1 MDVDLALLDND
12 QKIFQSQHTRIF
24 MTYCIAASID
34 EGLIL
39 VSDSRTNAGIDNVST
54 YGKMHAFQT
63 NDDRKII
70 LMCSGNLAT
79 TQAVLEQLHRDKI
92 KNADVNINNVEC
104 LSEAAA
110 YLGHVSVEK
119 QKQHITAEGQSAFN
133 PSASFILAGQIGDEP
148 HGACMVYSEGN
159 SITSSANTPF
169 LQIGESKY
177 GKPILDRFLKLET
190 SIDEAARC
198 CLVSMDSTIRS
209 NASVGP
215 PVEMLIYHKNSFS
228 LADYYC
234 FDGDDDYLLKL
245 RRSWESKL
253 REAISALPCLSKE
266 AVKVMRVDL

>member
-1 MDVDLALLDND
+1 
-12 QKIFQSQHTRIF
+12 
-24 MTYCIAASID
+24 MTYCIAASIN

-54 YGKMHAFQT
+54 HGKMHAFAT
-63 NDDRKII
+63 VDDRK
-70 LMCSGNLAT
+70 LVLLCAGNLAT

-92 KNADVNINNVEC
+92 KDVQPNLNTVEC

-110 YLGHVSVEK
+110 YLGHVSLEK
-119 QKQHITAEGQSAFN
+119 QKQHVNGEGQSAFN
-133 PSASFILAGQIGDEP
+133 PSASFIIAGQIGDEP
-148 HGACMVYSEGN
+148 HGAYMVYAEGN

-177 GKPILDRFLKLET
+177 GKPILDRFLKLNT

-215 PVEMLIYHKNSFS
+215 PIEMLIYRKDSFS
-228 LADYYC
+228 LDEYYC
-234 FDGDDDYLLKL
+234 FDDDNEYLLQL
-245 RRSWESKL
+245 RRSWEEKL
-253 REAISALPCLSKE
+253 CAAVAALPSLNKE
-266 AVKVMRVDL
+266 YVKAMLVTL

>member
-1 MDVDLALLDND
+1 
-12 QKIFQSQHTRIF
+12 

-54 YGKMHAFQT
+54 HGKMHPFETTA
-63 NDDRKII
+63 DRKII
-70 LMCSGNLAT
+70 LMCAGNLAT

-92 KNADVNINNVEC
+92 KNAPVNLNTVEC
-104 LSEAAA
+104 LSEAAD
-110 YLGHVSVEK
+110 YLGHISVEK
-119 QKQHITAEGQSAFN
+119 QKQHVNTKGQSAFN
-133 PSASFILAGQIGDEP
+133 PSATFIIAGQIGDEP
-148 HGACMVYSEGN
+148 HGAYMVYAEGN

-177 GKPILDRFLKLET
+177 GKPILDRFLKLGT

-215 PVEMLIYHKNSFS
+215 PVEMLIYHKDSFS
-228 LADYYC
+228 LENYYC
-234 FDGDDDYLLKL
+234 FDDDDDYMVQL
-245 RRSWESKL
+245 RRSWEGKL
-253 REAISALPCLSKE
+253 REAIAALPSLNKDT
-266 AVKVMRVDL
+266 VRTIRVHL

>member
-1 MDVDLALLDND
+1 
-12 QKIFQSQHTRIF
+12 
-24 MTYCIAASID
+24 MTYCIAASIN

-54 YGKMHAFQT
+54 HGKMHPFATT
-63 NDDRKII
+63 NDRKIV
-70 LMCSGNLAT
+70 LLCAGNLAT
-79 TQAVLEQLHRDKI
+79 TQAVLEQLHRDKV
-92 KNADVNINNVEC
+92 KNVQPNFNTVEC

-110 YLGHVSVEK
+110 YLGHVSLEK
-119 QKQHITAEGQSAFN
+119 QKQHLNPEGQSAFN

-148 HGACMVYSEGN
+148 HGAYMVYAEGN

-177 GKPILDRFLKLET
+177 GKPILDRFLKLNT

-215 PVEMLIYHKNSFS
+215 PVEMLIYRKDSFS
-228 LADYYC
+228 FDEYYC
-234 FDGDDDYLLKL
+234 FDDDNDYLLQL
-245 RRSWESKL
+245 RRSWETKL
-253 REAISALPCLSKE
+253 REAVAALPSLNKE
-266 AVKVMRVDL
+266 LIKPMAITL